1 MRDCP
6 DGKVALV
13 TGSGQGIGK
22 AIARKLLE
30 LGMKVVIADIDGEAA
45 DEAASELGSIGP
57 TTVAVADVASEE
69 AVAGLVERTLCHFGR
84 LDGLVNNA
92 GRASPHSAPVEE
104 LQLVDWERVIATN
117 LTGVFLF
124 TKHAI
129 PALRRSRGAIVN
141 IGSTRAVQ
149 SEPHTEAYSASKG
162 GIVALTHALAVS
174 LGPDIRV
181 NCVSPGW
188 IATETDA
195 AAPPSGKA
203 SGDWDLPPSFFNR
216 MGTPAE
222 IAAAVMFLG
231 SPAASFVTG
240 QTLIVDGGLS
250 ITDYTSL
257 PVLAQ
262 RGDKIRSQ

>member
-1 MRDCP
+1 MQDCP

-104 LQLVDWERVIATN
+104 LQLVDWERVIGTN
-117 LTGVFLF
+117 LTGVFLC

-188 IATETDA
+188 IAVDDWKKGTKRK
-195 AAPPSGKA
+195 PPELRPEDHDQHPVGRVGRPA
-203 SGDWDLPPSFFNR
+203 DVADLV
-216 MGTPAE
+216 A
-222 IAAAVMFLG
+222 FLL
-231 SPAASFVTG
+231 SPQARFITG
-240 QTLIVDGGLS
+240 QHFLVDGGMTRKM
-250 ITDYTSL
+250 IYVD
-257 PVLAQ
+257 
-262 RGDKIRSQ
+262 